1 MGGLVSAEEFRAVD
15 DGHRRARILLALG
28 TCMTEKGYR
37 DTTISDIARVARVS
51 KTVVYAHFHDKEEC
65 LLELVTRATDK
76 VLEQLRRTADE
87 AIRSDL
93 AWRERLRATVGALLG
108 ALASAPDLAWA
119 CLVEVQTAGRSGR
132 ALRRQILD
140 RYVDL
145 ITETARDLARREP
158 DQVRRIDKHLVV
170 AAVGGIHEVMLVR
183 VERGEAAQLAE
194 ETDRAAQLL
203 IDLLERRP

>member
-1 MGGLVSAEEFRAVD
+1 MQTVELGRTGRQVSA
-15 DGHRRARILLALG
+15 LALG
-28 TCMTEKGYR
+28 AMQMGSETP
-37 DTTISDIARVARVS
+37 
-51 KTVVYAHFHDKEEC
+51 EE
-65 LLELVTRATDK
+65 ES
-76 VLEQLRRTADE
+76 RT
-87 AIRSDL
+87 
-93 AWRERLRATVGALLG
+93 
-108 ALASAPDLAWA
+108 
-119 CLVEVQTAGRSGR
+119 
-132 ALRRQILD
+132 ILD
-140 RYVDL
+140 RYVEL